1 MLGQPGSTRALAAS
15 ETTSQLV
22 LETMKAL
29 TELFIHNCVRLLW
42 VPGHSDIVGNE
53 EADKLANEA
62 AAAEY
67 IGPEP
72 ALGFPL
78 LLFEAKYG
86 SGLIMSIINT
96 GLIVNTEGC

>member
-1 MLGQPGSTRALAAS
+1 
-15 ETTSQLV
+15 
-22 LETMKAL
+22 MKAL
-29 TELFIHNCVRLLW
+29 TELSIHNCVRLLW
-42 VPGHSDIVGNE
+42 VPGHSDIVGKNYE
-53 EADKLANEA
+53 EADKLAKQA

-86 SGLIMSIINT
+86 SGLTMSTIYT
-96 GLIVNTEGC
+96 GLILKVADRLKNW

>member
-72 ALGFPL
+72 ALRL
-78 LLFEAKYG
+78 STIA
-86 SGLIMSIINT
+86 I
-96 GLIVNTEGC
+96 